1 MSTRPSIIRAALLA
15 CAFALAVGVVLG
27 CSDEEEAGDLLGPAA
42 TLTPIS
48 PGDLPADLS
57 TTMDTAYVAP
67 VAADDL
73 VGAVVNE
80 DGSITKGDAY
90 IGSVTAL
97 GSVGSTSTTR
107 VSGTDG
113 ESDPPG
119 NASGSRSAVMDEGAP
134 SNPNGPQ
141 FDVWCMVRIWYYTD
155 TGEILR
161 VEILF
166 CWDDESGGGG
176 NNNNNNQEQVT
187 FSLSCDASVTRGR
200 YGGCRV
206 DASTD
211 EGEIDT
217 EHFSFSWSS
226 SLGAS
231 ASGTGMDEWRGS
243 AVEDVTV
250 TVSVNG
256 YSASED
262 ITVRARSNWRFQA
275 VRAGWIYNA
284 SLSALG
290 QYDLPSTPS
299 RVSSA
304 TEGGGPWEDRY
315 YMDRAPSPNTEIWI
329 NVDYSTYG
337 PRYPGARGTCPP
349 RSNSLTAAANYYR
362 VNDACQTLLAM
373 NSFRRDIISHE
384 REHEDGINDC
394 LTRSPKGRAA
404 ARRIEAVTGGS
415 RGAVTSAAQALWD
428 TFHNGP
434 LQNSGFRA
442 SAYSGGSAFHF
453 NSAGSWYNGY
463 PGIRGHPGQQHSCP

>member
-27 CSDEEEAGDLLGPAA
+27 CSDEEESGDLLGPAA

-166 CWDDESGGGG
+166 CWDDENGGGG
-176 NNNNNNQEQVT
+176 NNNNNQEQVT

-275 VRAGWIYNA
+275 VRAGWIYNP

-337 PRYPGARGTCPP
+337 PRYPGAQGTCPP

-362 VNDACQTLLAM
+362 VNDACQTLPAM
-373 NSFRRDIISHE
+373 TSFRRDIISHE

-434 LQNSGFRA
+434 LQTSGFRA

-453 NSAGSWYNGY
+453 NSAGSWHNGY

>member
-1 MSTRPSIIRAALLA
+1 MSTRSSIIRAALLA
-15 CAFALAVGVVLG
+15 CAFALVGAIVLG
-27 CSDEEEAGDLLGPAA
+27 CADVEEAGLLDPAA
-42 TLTPIS
+42 TLTSIGA
-48 PGDLPADLS
+48 GDLPADLS

-67 VAADDL
+67 GSEDEL
-73 VGAVVNE
+73 VGALVNE
-80 DGSITKGDAY
+80 DGSITKGDAHV
-90 IGSVTAL
+90 GSVAAL
-97 GSVGSTSTTR
+97 GPARSTRTTR
-107 VSGTDG
+107 VSGSDG
-113 ESDPPG
+113 ASQPPG
-119 NASGSRSAVMDEGAP
+119 NASGSRGAVMDEGAP

-166 CWDDESGGGG
+166 CWDDENGGGG
-176 NNNNNNQEQVT
+176 NNNNNQEQVT
-187 FSLSCDASVTRGR
+187 FSLSCDASVTRGS

-275 VRAGWIYNA
+275 VRAGWIYNP

-337 PRYPGARGTCPP
+337 PRYPGAQGTCPP

-362 VNDACQTLLAM
+362 VNDACQTLPAM

-394 LTRSPKGRAA
+394 LTRSPKGTAA

-434 LQNSGFRA
+434 LQTSGFRA

-453 NSAGSWYNGY
+453 NSAGSWHNGY